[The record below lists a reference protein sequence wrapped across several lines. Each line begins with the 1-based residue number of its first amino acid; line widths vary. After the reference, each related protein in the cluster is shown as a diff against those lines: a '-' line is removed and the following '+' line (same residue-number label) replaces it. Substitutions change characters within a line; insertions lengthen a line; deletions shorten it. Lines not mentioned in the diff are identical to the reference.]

1 MLFVPKEKARE
12 TCRRLRQERL
22 ERMDRLTQERQ
33 KAYLKAKENDEL
45 DKFFAEYE
53 NKYADYGS

>member
-1 MLFVPKEKARE
+1 
-12 TCRRLRQERL
+12 
-22 ERMDRLTQERQ
+22 MDRLTQERQ